1 MSDLTSNLTSTESLI
16 RQVEEVTVTQNID
29 GTDVDFI
36 AELTTIPEGRID
48 GDYKVSIKLRKSH
61 ASTDA
66 GFDEDCVNALVT
78 VVKRAFEKGELNLKD
93 YWNRNGGQQ
102 GNLFGQSAKGKS
114 KSDVAEAMN

>member
-1 MSDLTSNLTSTESLI
+1 MSDLTSTESLI
-16 RQVEEVTVTQNID
+16 RQVEEIVVTQNVD

-66 GFDEDCVNALVT
+66 GFDEDCVKSLVT
-78 VVKRAFEKGELNLKD
+78 AVKHAFEKGESNLKD
-93 YWNRNGGQQ
+93 YWSRNGGQQ